1 MCLPNSYNDR
11 TAALVRRIIENVE
24 ETTGLHVA
32 QNGAW
37 LELHRD
43 DCRTVALVELTGDTV
58 GDLDRLRECWTS
70 SVHLGSNLSFD

>member
-1 MCLPNSYNDR
+1 MCSPNSCNDR
-11 TAALVRRIIENVE
+11 THELIRRILDSVE

-32 QNGAW
+32 LNGLW

-43 DCRTVALVELTGDTV
+43 DCATIARVDATDDTV

-70 SVHLGSNLSFD
+70 SVHLGSNVSFD